1 MRRWHGEKRTVIA
14 VLHDDEQVRAN
25 FPDTLLLAR
34 EQIAWGPT
42 PQTLSAANLLRARAK
57 AEHWEDQAHARGAD
71 VAA

>member
-42 PQTLSAANLLRARAK
+42 QATLSAANLLRARAK
-57 AEHWEDQAHARGAD
+57 AERWEDPVSAHETT
-71 VAA
+71 AA